1 MIGIIV
7 RDYEGFVLAIQSD
20 TKNILAE
27 AVTVEALA
35 TLPAV
40 VFN

>member
-7 RDYEGFVLAIQSD
+7 RDYKGFVLAIQSA

-27 AVTVEALA
+27 LVVVEALA
-35 TLPAV
+35 ALPAV